1 MSHGKTES
9 AVDRLNRRLARLMG
23 KKDPNSP
30 IKTPSIP
37 SNNKFTAIIF
47 MMLLL
52 LWGLTGIY
60 YVPNESYG
68 IILTNGKIN
77 KVVNG
82 IDIGITFPFPFS
94 DIINLDSSQNTL
106 SLSSSSTESGILV
119 SSEDGKLLDLNASL
133 SFVIS
138 DPQKYYLNYYQENS
152 DLNQKINW
160 LMSAIVQDYFIH
172 HSSQE
177 LMQSST
183 IITANEIRNLATM
196 VLRNYGLQVNTF
208 NIKSLQNISQVN
220 ASLPK
225 NNKRVTPAEQIMLEA
240 TQYQTQKLAQTES
253 MVSEFNKLLPQ
264 YQANKTAIVELMYYK
279 MLSVVNSKIPTAES
293 YPLLSL
299 SESQFIQIESNSSGI
314 YTQISKSSSNDN
326 ARVLDRSVNR
336 QREFK
341 DR

>member
-9 AVDRLNRRLARLMG
+9 AVDRLNRKLARLMG

-30 IKTPSIP
+30 IKTPLIP

-47 MMLLL
+47 MMLLV

-68 IILTNGKIN
+68 IILSNGKIN
-77 KVVNG
+77 KIVNG
-82 IDIGITFPFPFS
+82 MDVGITFPFPFS
-94 DIINLDSSQNTL
+94 DIINLDASKNTL
-106 SLSSSSTESGILV
+106 SLSSSSNESGILV
-119 SSEDGKLLDLNASL
+119 SSEDGKLLALNATL

-152 DLNQKINW
+152 ELNQKINW
-160 LMSAIVQDYFIH
+160 LMAAIVQDYFIH
-172 HSSQE
+172 NSSQK

-183 IITANEIRNLATM
+183 IVTANEIRNLATA

-220 ASLPK
+220 SSLPK
-225 NNKRVTPAEQIMLEA
+225 KNKTVTPAEQIMIEA

-253 MVSEFNKLLPQ
+253 MITEFNKLLPQ

-279 MLSVVNSKIPTAES
+279 MLSVVNSKISTAES

-299 SESQFIQIESNSSGI
+299 SESQFLQVENNTSGV

-326 ARVLDRSVNR
+326 ARILDRSVDR